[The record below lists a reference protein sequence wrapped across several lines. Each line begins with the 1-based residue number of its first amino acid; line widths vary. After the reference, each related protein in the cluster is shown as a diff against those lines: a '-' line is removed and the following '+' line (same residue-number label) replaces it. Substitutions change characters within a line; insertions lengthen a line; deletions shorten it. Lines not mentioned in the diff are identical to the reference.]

1 MISENRLGLNEIS
14 PLQEQGSQ
22 QTMIRTAA
30 RKLLRQPGV
39 HHNTRTLAPLC
50 FYSTAPPP
58 PPAGSKTVPSS
69 FQVFNREA
77 KRMQKERAA
86 SNAEESRQVD
96 YVKDEVAFR
105 VVDRLLD
112 IRREFNEVVELGSG
126 CGHIAKH
133 VDTDMMK
140 KLIMCDMSE
149 TMLNRD
155 VDTKYEGISRLSIV

>member
-1 MISENRLGLNEIS
+1 
-14 PLQEQGSQ
+14 
-22 QTMIRTAA
+22 MIRTAA
-30 RKLLRQPGV
+30 RKLLPQPGV

-69 FQVFNREA
+69 FQVFNRET
-77 KRMQKERAA
+77 KRLQKERAA
-86 SNAEESRQVD
+86 SNAEGSRQVD

-140 KLIMCDMSE
+140 KLIMCDTSE

-155 VDTKYEGISRLSIV
+155 LDTEYEGIGRLSIV

>member
-1 MISENRLGLNEIS
+1 MTLTTPMRMTLTTFIK
-14 PLQEQGSQ
+14 PL
-22 QTMIRTAA
+22 RAVA
-30 RKLLRQPGV
+30 RPAGFR
-39 HHNTRTLAPLC
+39 
-50 FYSTAPPP
+50 FYSI
-58 PPAGSKTVPSS
+58 GSATVPAA
-69 FQVFNREA
+69 FQVFNRET
-77 KRMQKERAA
+77 KRHQKERAA
-86 SNAEESRQVD
+86 SNIEQSRQVD

-112 IRREFNEVVELGSG
+112 IKREFNEVVELGSG

-155 VDTKYEGISRLSIV
+155 KDIEYEGKSRPYPLSSLRRIHP